1 VDRLTTGR
9 RHVRAGSVTVTE
21 LLTRQA
27 SPTRCTD
34 SSPAT
39 LDSDATDNRTDTNI
53 AVTADTDTDD
63 AVTDMIPVVV
73 TGTHRREH
81 VKGAQLA
88 KLASLGVAGVVLCG
102 AVTIS
107 SIVAH
112 QRREAGHPLM
122 RPSAQITGEQALLP
136 DKLDETLP
144 NASAP
149 APAPAPHTP
158 AGAAAD
164 ERAAAPDKAATAPA
178 PAAARN
184 TDGTSASGGAVTIGP
199 ASDSELVREFY
210 ESLPDSPGT
219 AFGMLSP
226 DLLHTSL
233 GEFLA
238 SWSTVTAIDSV
249 EVVQRAEGVLATVR
263 MRLADGGELRI
274 EQLLTVAESPRRI
287 VGVQLLSAQ
296 RN

>member
-1 VDRLTTGR
+1 MDRLTTGR

-27 SPTRCTD
+27 SPARCTD

-39 LDSDATDNRTDTNI
+39 PDSDD
-53 AVTADTDTDD
+53 VD
-63 AVTDMIPVVV
+63 AVTETIPVVV
-73 TGTHRREH
+73 TTTHRREQ

-102 AVTIS
+102 AVTIA

-112 QRREAGHPLM
+112 QRRDSAQPLT

-136 DKLDETLP
+136 DKLNETLP
-144 NASAP
+144 NAP
-149 APAPAPHTP
+149 APVTPANEVAEDRPAPNI
-158 AGAAAD
+158 A
-164 ERAAAPDKAATAPA
+164 APA
-178 PAAARN
+178 PAAVPAPTPAATN

-199 ASDSELVREFY
+199 ASDIELVREFY
-210 ESLPDSPGT
+210 ENLPDSPVT

-226 DLLHTSL
+226 DLLDTSL

-249 EVVQRAEGVLATVR
+249 EVVQRADGVLATVR
-263 MRLADGGELRI
+263 MRLAGGGQLRI